1 MIFAA
6 NIVSMYVL
14 KKKTKTRF
22 YLLWQKSNR
31 IMDYYRAAEI
41 FGLGSSIWKFWGT
54 VSATMSFIVV
64 LVNTL
69 LLHTF
74 IKNPLLRNRKHMM
87 VVNLA
92 VADLIYGLLGIPSLI
107 FSIFNP
113 TPISIIVSSGMIT
126 FTKSACL
133 FTLSVIAV
141 ERMYSVVWPIRHKL
155 MNSKAYKVAVLA
167 IWIFSMGNTTLSICR
182 RDKVSKFSP
191 FLQPAALFVIVI
203 ITSNCY
209 LRIWITLRRRGQ
221 CRIGTAARQDRSLA
235 LTLLLVTGVFLVT
248 WGIPMTCEP
257 IFLLCKS
264 CDHFSGWYFMCATLL
279 LAVQSLVNPIIYCFR
294 MPLFKMGLKTR
305 LQEIKSFLHIKPR
318 RSIRSRKVVAGT
330 KLPENSSVIKVSA
343 SNEPLG
349 WMKIVSTN

>member
-6 NIVSMYVL
+6 NIVSMDVL

-41 FGLGSSIWKFWGT
+41 FGLESSIWKFWGT

-167 IWIFSMGNTTLSICR
+167 IWIFSMGNTTLSIYR

-203 ITSNCY
+203 ITSTCY

-235 LTLLLVTGVFLVT
+235 LTLLPAGHGSFLGHVGNSHDLWANLPVVQKLHLWPLFWLVFHVCNA
-248 WGIPMTCEP
+248 PTCGTIFGEP
-257 IFLLCKS
+257 NN
-264 CDHFSGWYFMCATLL
+264 LL
-279 LAVQSLVNPIIYCFR
+279 L
-294 MPLFKMGLKTR
+294 
-305 LQEIKSFLHIKPR
+305 
-318 RSIRSRKVVAGT
+318 
-330 KLPENSSVIKVSA
+330 
-343 SNEPLG
+343 SNAF
-349 WMKIVSTN
+349 V